1 MAQGHDDRNDRH
13 DRHDRHDARNG
24 HRHDDRQSS
33 GRDDEAAVR
42 PARAS
47 LRAATGSAV
56 AAVAAGTLGWWLAV
70 VAADL
75 LAQTRSPVPLAP
87 EQALTLLAA
96 LVGLATATWLA
107 VGVMLGALA
116 HLPGPAGALGRR
128 AAAAAPAFTRRA
140 AAILVGASLG
150 GALAPGTATAGDA
163 APAAPAVSAAGAS
176 SMVPSPAFT
185 PSEPGPARAL
195 AGPATP
201 ETPAWSLDRPATP
214 ATPAW
219 RAAQAEP
226 ETAPTPGWVPD
237 RPVVRPQPSPSLL
250 TSAPPADERPGV
262 VVRRGDTLWDIARAH
277 LGPDAT
283 DTEVAAAWPR
293 WHDANRSVI
302 GPDASRL
309 LPGQLLHPPSP
320 AVTR

>member
-1 MAQGHDDRNDRH
+1 MAHGHD

-24 HRHDDRQSS
+24 ERHDARQPS
-33 GRDDEAAVR
+33 GRDEEAAVR

-56 AAVAAGTLGWWLAV
+56 AAVAAGALGWWLAV

-107 VGVMLGALA
+107 VGVLLGALA

-128 AAAAAPAFTRRA
+128 AAAAVAPAFTRRA

-176 SMVPSPAFT
+176 SMALSPAFS
-185 PSEPGPARAL
+185 PSDPGRARAL
-195 AGPATP
+195 AG
-201 ETPAWSLDRPATP
+201 PATP

-219 RAAQAEP
+219 RAQAEP
-226 ETAPTPGWVPD
+226 QTAPTPGWVPD

-283 DTEVAAAWPR
+283 DAEVAAAWPR

-302 GPDASRL
+302 GPDASHL